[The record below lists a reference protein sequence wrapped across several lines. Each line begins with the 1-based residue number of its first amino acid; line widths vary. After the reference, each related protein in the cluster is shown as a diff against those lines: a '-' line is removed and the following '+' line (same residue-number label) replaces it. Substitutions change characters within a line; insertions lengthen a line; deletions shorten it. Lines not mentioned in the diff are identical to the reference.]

1 MWRRAQS
8 NPSNPALTFWGGVS
22 CYGHRPRSLG
32 RRILYVDTAPTF
44 SSGVCVTPTPT
55 ARSRAASSYVNTASV
70 GPKRVSLNVTRIHT
84 DSGGV
89 PRCNAAPLPSITLGR
104 CPSYTDA
111 APRLQGGV
119 VLRRRCPTAC
129 GQRRSYVDSAPP
141 RRGSVA
147 LTSTPPHHARAVS
160 MLQKRRP
167 KSSSRGIDNVSG
179 LFLFWAVFLHGYA
192 EPGHPWHV

>member
-1 MWRRAQS
+1 MPIGTLRRRSGCDSDCLCGRRAQS
-8 NPSNPALTFWGGVS
+8 NPSNPARALRGGVS
-22 CYGHRPRSLG
+22 CYGHRPKSLE
-32 RRILYVDTAPTF
+32 RRIPYADTAPIF
-44 SSGVCVTPTPT
+44 SGGVRVTPTPA

-70 GPKRVSLNVTRIHT
+70 GPKRVSVNATRTHT

-89 PRCNAAPLPSITLGR
+89 PRRNAAPLPFITLWR

-129 GQRRSYVDSAPP
+129 AQRRSYVDPALP

-147 LTSTPPHHARAVS
+147 LTSTPPYHARAVS
-160 MLQKRRP
+160 LLR
-167 KSSSRGIDNVSG
+167 
-179 LFLFWAVFLHGYA
+179 
-192 EPGHPWHV
+192 